1 MLGVCNDCL
10 RGASLLRAS
19 ERGKRTRGKHVP
31 FLIEREVVTSRFHGS
46 KISGPQQTEVLQV
59 GGHNLS
65 LPVPRSPASRT
76 FLSFCHPTHA
86 VYCVSPVSCKSR
98 CLTPYSNRA
107 CFGLVQNKKWSCKSN
122 HFALSSAIIKAA
134 FLRHNFTPPGAH
146 SQVLTPRSKIFNVL

>member
-10 RGASLLRAS
+10 REASLLRAS

-31 FLIEREVVTSRFHGS
+31 FLIEREVVTSRCHGS
-46 KISGPQQTEVLQV
+46 KISGPQQTEVKV

-76 FLSFCHPTHA
+76 FLSLSHPTHA

-98 CLTPYSNRA
+98 CLTPYSNRE
-107 CFGLVQNKKWSCKSN
+107 CFGLVQNKKWCCKSN
-122 HFALSSAIIKAA
+122 HFALSSAIIEAA
-134 FLRHNFTPPGAH
+134 FLRHNFTPH
-146 SQVLTPRSKIFNVL
+146 SKIFNVLC